1 QAKGSGGGPRLWR
14 HEPARIARRCA
25 GHGWVRPC
33 PRSSRAAA
41 ESHSRRFSTVA
52 KSDACFKPFFAAHD
66 VFFLFK
72 SDSKKTIP
80 QYGNIVALFGRY
92 VAAKHQNIPTDV
104 QAVVRGKHTDV
115 YDRQAR
121 SGVGQLWRT

>member
-1 QAKGSGGGPRLWR
+1 
-14 HEPARIARRCA
+14 
-25 GHGWVRPC
+25 
-33 PRSSRAAA
+33 
-41 ESHSRRFSTVA
+41 
-52 KSDACFKPFFAAHD
+52 FFAAHD

-80 QYGNIVALFGRY
+80 HYGNIVALFGRY

-121 SGVGQLWRT
+121 SGVGQLWRTIGRSCFKMEMRSVDPNAVSNRPEYPRAR